1 MRIIIVGGNH
11 AGIAAALRIREEY
24 PDDEVIVFEKKD
36 EITFVSQTIPII
48 FDGTSRYPLPSKLCN
63 TA

>member
-24 PDDEVIVFEKKD
+24 PDDEVK
-36 EITFVSQTIPII
+36 
-48 FDGTSRYPLPSKLCN
+48 
-63 TA
+63 

>member
-36 EITFVSQTIPII
+36 EITFVSQTIPLFLMGHQDIH
-48 FDGTSRYPLPSKLCN
+48 S
-63 TA
+63 

>member
-24 PDDEVIVFEKKD
+24 PDDEVIVFEKKM
-36 EITFVSQTIPII
+36 
-48 FDGTSRYPLPSKLCN
+48 K
-63 TA
+63 